1 MGMAL
6 SSITIHRKPKDG
18 TDGIDAVNFSVSP
31 GSIIFSVNQDGTYKN
46 PSQNVSLSLMRGNT
60 NILSS
65 YQPEVYNV
73 TGGVEAEITGSV
85 LKITAGQD
93 TQDKGV
99 VVVMSQIQGVVY
111 ARNVYFS
118 KVVDGTDGE
127 NGKDGADG
135 KPGNKG
141 EDALT
146 LQCNDIICTLL
157 SNGTLKNTEGY
168 STTAQ
173 LIIGG
178 NVDSGAVYDI
188 LVNDS
193 TALSATVNAQTG
205 LITVTSYIKEGTI
218 SVTAISSTGYTLRKD
233 ISVRAIADGTQGVAG
248 DIMIYKGEWNSTTAY
263 KTHYTMTG
271 VTGKYFTDY
280 VTLPPA
286 EGDTMAKYYLC
297 KVNNTNKNPA
307 SYSSYWTKFTESEAI
322 ATKLLISNQ
331 IVANLISCIQ
341 LNAQNFFTKTLFAQ
355 ELDAEHAVI
364 KNLFVNGW
372 MRSSFVNLTFDNN
385 VYGMYDTN
393 NVLITNS
400 SNPDLKY
407 KYIRLYNNLKFIGS
421 RVMIALQP
429 ISDEGIGKYKEG
441 GVVYITTGY
450 ELEESTP
457 EESTPKE
464 TAIPDT
470 VDYFM
475 GTKSRRSDDG
485 DIFPAK
491 TIALWD
497 SGFIE
502 LVGVPA
508 PLNNPTKT
516 RWMVLNY
523 YSSKQVEFLE
533 DKR

>member
-1 MGMAL
+1 MAL

-18 TDGIDAVNFSVSP
+18 ADGIDAVNFSTSP
-31 GSIIFSVNQDGTYKN
+31 SSIVFSVNKDGTYKN
-46 PSQNVSLSLMRGNT
+46 QSQNVSLSLMRGNT

-85 LKITAGQD
+85 LKITAGPN

-111 ARNVYFS
+111 ARNVHFS

-127 NGKDGADG
+127 DG

-141 EDALT
+141 EDALS

-157 SNGTLKNTEGY
+157 SDGTLKNSEGY

-193 TALSATVNAQTG
+193 TAFSATVDHQTG
-205 LITVTSYIKEGTI
+205 LITVTSYTKEGTI
-218 SVTAISSTGYTLRKD
+218 SVTAISSTGYTLIKD

-286 EGDTMAKYYLC
+286 EGDSLAKYYLC

-307 SYSSYWTKFTESEAI
+307 SYSTYWTKFTESEAI

-331 IVANLISCIQ
+331 IVANLISCIN
-341 LNAQNFFTKTLFAQ
+341 LNAQNFFAQTLFAK
-355 ELDAEHAVI
+355 ELNANHAVI

-372 MRSSFVNLTFDNN
+372 MRSNFVIQTFDDN
-385 VYGMYDTN
+385 VFEMNETN
-393 NVLITNS
+393 NVLVTNTS
-400 SNPDLKY
+400 GSVYMEKV
-407 KYIRLYNNLKFIGS
+407 IRLYNEPDYWGS

-429 ISDEGIGKYKEG
+429 ISNEGTGEYKEG

-450 ELEESTP
+450 NKD
-457 EESTPKE
+457 PKTKEDTALNE
-464 TAIPDT
+464 TF
-470 VDYFM
+470 DYFM
-475 GTKSRRSDDG
+475 GTRASRTDKG
-485 DIFPAK
+485 NIYPAK

-508 PLNNPTKT
+508 PLNNPTGT

-523 YSSKQVEFLE
+523 YSSKQVAFLE
-533 DKR
+533 NKL

>member
-18 TDGIDAVNFSVSP
+18 ADGIDAVNFSVSP
-31 GSIIFSVNQDGTYKN
+31 GSIVFSVNKDGTYRN
-46 PSQNVSLSLMRGNT
+46 QSQNVSLSLMRGNT

-85 LKITAGQD
+85 LKITAGPN

-111 ARNVYFS
+111 ARNVHFS

-127 NGKDGADG
+127 DGKDG

-141 EDALT
+141 EDALS

-157 SNGTLKNTEGY
+157 SDGTLKNSEGY

-178 NVDSGAVYDI
+178 NVDSGAVYSI

-205 LITVTSYIKEGTI
+205 LITVTSYTKEGTI

-286 EGDTMAKYYLC
+286 EGDSLAKYYLC

-307 SYSSYWTKFTESEAI
+307 SYSTYWTKFTESEAI

-331 IVANLISCIQ
+331 VVANLISCIN
-341 LNAQNFFTKTLFAQ
+341 LNAQNFFAQTLFAK
-355 ELDAEHAVI
+355 ELDADHAVI

-372 MRSSFVNLTFDNN
+372 MRSSFVNQTFDNN
-385 VYGMYDTN
+385 VFEMNETN
-393 NVLITNS
+393 NVLVTNTS
-400 SNPDLKY
+400 GSVHMEKV
-407 KYIRLYNNLKFIGS
+407 IRLYNEPDYWGS

-429 ISDEGIGKYKEG
+429 ISNEADGKYKEG

-450 ELEESTP
+450 NKD
-457 EESTPKE
+457 PKTKEDTALNE
-464 TAIPDT
+464 TFDF
-470 VDYFM
+470 FM
-475 GTKSRRSDDG
+475 GTRARREDNG
-485 DIFPAK
+485 DIYPAK

-508 PLNNPTKT
+508 PLNNPTGT

-533 DKR
+533 NKL

>member
-1 MGMAL
+1 MAL

-18 TDGIDAVNFSVSP
+18 ADGIDAVNFSTSP
-31 GSIIFSVNQDGTYKN
+31 GSIVFSVNKDGTYRN
-46 PSQNVSLSLMRGNT
+46 QSQNVSLSLMRGNT

-65 YQPEVYNV
+65 YPPEVYNI
-73 TGGVEAEITGSV
+73 TGGVEAEINGSV
-85 LKITAGQD
+85 LKITAGAD

-111 ARNVYFS
+111 ARNVHFS

-127 NGKDGADG
+127 AG

-141 EDALT
+141 EDALS

-157 SNGTLKNTEGY
+157 SDGTLNNQAVY

-178 NVDSGAVYDI
+178 NVDSGAVYSI
-188 LVNDS
+188 MVNDS
-193 TALSATVNAQTG
+193 TAFSATVNAQTG
-205 LITVTSYIKEGTI
+205 LITVTSYTKEGTI

-286 EGDTMAKYYLC
+286 EGDSLAKYYLC

-331 IVANLISCIQ
+331 IVANLISCIN
-341 LNAQNFFTKTLFAQ
+341 LNAQNFFAQTLFAK
-355 ELDAEHAVI
+355 ELDADHAVI

-372 MRSSFVNLTFDNN
+372 MRSSFVNQTFDNN
-385 VYGMYDTN
+385 VFEMNETN
-393 NVLITNS
+393 NVLVTNTS
-400 SNPDLKY
+400 GSVHMEKV
-407 KYIRLYNNLKFIGS
+407 IRLYNEPDYWGS

-429 ISDEGIGKYKEG
+429 ISDEGTGVYKEG

-450 ELEESTP
+450 ILEESTP
-457 EESTPKE
+457 EESTPKDSC
-464 TAIPDT
+464 AI
-470 VDYFM
+470 
-475 GTKSRRSDDG
+475 RS
-485 DIFPAK
+485 F
-491 TIALWD
+491 
-497 SGFIE
+497 
-502 LVGVPA
+502 
-508 PLNNPTKT
+508 
-516 RWMVLNY
+516 
-523 YSSKQVEFLE
+523 
-533 DKR
+533 

>member
-18 TDGIDAVNFSVSP
+18 ADGIDAVNFSVSP
-31 GSIIFSVNQDGTYKN
+31 GSIVFSVNKDGTYRN
-46 PSQNVSLSLMRGNT
+46 QSQNVSLSLMRGNT

-85 LKITAGQD
+85 LKITAGPN

-111 ARNVYFS
+111 ARNVNFS

-127 NGKDGADG
+127 NGADG

-141 EDALT
+141 EDALS

-157 SNGTLKNTEGY
+157 SDGTLKNAEGY

-205 LITVTSYIKEGTI
+205 LITVTSYTKEGTI

-331 IVANLISCIQ
+331 IVANLISCIK
-341 LNAQNFFTKTLFAQ
+341 LNAQNFFAQTLFAQ
-355 ELDAEHAVI
+355 ELDADHAVI

-400 SNPDLKY
+400 SSDDKQ
-407 KYIRLYNNLKFIGS
+407 KIIRLYNEPKYQGS

-429 ISDEGIGKYKEG
+429 ILNEGDGTYKEG

-450 ELEESTP
+450 NQGASTLQD
-457 EESTPKE
+457 
-464 TAIPDT
+464 TALNDT
-470 VDYFM
+470 FDFFM
-475 GTKSRRSDDG
+475 GTRASRSDSG
-485 DIFPAK
+485 VITPAK

-508 PLNNPTKT
+508 PLNNPTGT

-523 YSSKQVEFLE
+523 YSSKQVEFLNT
-533 DKR
+533 KV

>member
-1 MGMAL
+1 MAL

-18 TDGIDAVNFSVSP
+18 ADGIDAVNFSTSP
-31 GSIIFSVNQDGTYKN
+31 GSIVFSVNKDGTYRN
-46 PSQNVSLSLMRGNT
+46 QSQNVSLSLMRGNT

-65 YQPEVYNV
+65 YPPEVYNI
-73 TGGVEAEITGSV
+73 TGGVEAEINGSV
-85 LKITAGQD
+85 LKITAGAD

-111 ARNVYFS
+111 ARNVHFS
-118 KVVDGTDGE
+118 KVVDGEDG
-127 NGKDGADG
+127 KDG

-141 EDALT
+141 EDALS

-157 SNGTLKNTEGY
+157 SDGTLKNQAGY

-178 NVDSGAVYDI
+178 NVDSGAVYSI

-193 TALSATVNAQTG
+193 TAFSATVDHQTG
-205 LITVTSYIKEGTI
+205 LITVTSYTKEGTI

-233 ISVRAIADGTQGVAG
+233 ISVRAIADGTQGVTG

-307 SYSSYWTKFTESEAI
+307 SCSSYWTKFTESEAI

-355 ELDAEHAVI
+355 ELDAKHAVI
-364 KNLFVNGW
+364 KNLFVSGW
-372 MRSSFVNLTFDNN
+372 MRSSFVNQTFDNN
-385 VYGMYDTN
+385 VFEMNETN
-393 NVLITNS
+393 NVLVTNTS
-400 SNPDLKY
+400 GSVHMEKV
-407 KYIRLYNNLKFIGS
+407 IRLYNEPDYWGS

-429 ISDEGIGKYKEG
+429 ISNEGDGKYKEG

-450 ELEESTP
+450 NKD
-457 EESTPKE
+457 PKTKEDTALNE
-464 TAIPDT
+464 TFDF
-470 VDYFM
+470 FM
-475 GTKSRRSDDG
+475 GTRARREDNG
-485 DIFPAK
+485 DIYPAK

-508 PLNNPTKT
+508 PLNNPTGT

-523 YSSKQVEFLE
+523 YSSKQVAFLE
-533 DKR
+533 NKL

>member
-1 MGMAL
+1 MAL

-18 TDGIDAVNFSVSP
+18 ADGIDAVNFSTSP
-31 GSIIFSVNQDGTYKN
+31 GSIVFSINKDGTYRN
-46 PSQNVSLSLMRGNT
+46 QSQNVSLSLMRGNT

-65 YQPEVYNV
+65 YPPEVYNV
-73 TGGVEAEITGSV
+73 TGGVDAEITGNV
-85 LKITAGQD
+85 LKITAGAD

-99 VVVMSQIQGVVY
+99 VVVMSQIKGVVY
-111 ARNVYFS
+111 ARNVHFS

-127 NGKDGADG
+127 DG

-141 EDALT
+141 EDALS

-157 SNGTLKNTEGY
+157 SDGTLKNQAGY

-178 NVDSGAVYDI
+178 NVDSGAVYSI

-193 TALSATVNAQTG
+193 TAFSATVDHQTG
-205 LITVTSYIKEGTI
+205 LITVTSYTKEGTI

-233 ISVRAIADGTQGVAG
+233 ISVRAIADGTQGVTG

-393 NVLITNS
+393 NVLITNTS
-400 SNPDLKY
+400 GSEY
-407 KYIRLYNNLKFIGS
+407 TERVIRLYNEPKYQGS

-429 ISDEGIGKYKEG
+429 ISDEGTGEYKEG

-450 ELEESTP
+450 NKGDSTA
-457 EESTPKE
+457 EDIALT
-464 TAIPDT
+464 DT
-470 VDYFM
+470 FDFFM
-475 GTKSRRSDDG
+475 GTKASRTDKG
-485 DIFPAK
+485 VVIPAK
-491 TIALWD
+491 TISLWD

-508 PLNNPTKT
+508 PLNNPTGT

-523 YSSKQVEFLE
+523 YSSKQVKFLNT
-533 DKR
+533 KV

>member
-1 MGMAL
+1 MAL

-18 TDGIDAVNFSVSP
+18 ADGIDAVNFSTSP
-31 GSIIFSVNQDGTYKN
+31 GSIVFSINKDGTYRN
-46 PSQNVSLSLMRGNT
+46 QSQNVSLSLMRGNT

-65 YQPEVYNV
+65 YPPEVYNV
-73 TGGVEAEITGSV
+73 TGGVDAEITGNV
-85 LKITAGQD
+85 LKITAGAD

-111 ARNVYFS
+111 ARNVHFS

-127 NGKDGADG
+127 DGKDG

-141 EDALT
+141 EDALS

-157 SNGTLKNTEGY
+157 SDGTLKNQAGY

-193 TALSATVNAQTG
+193 TAFSATVDHQTG
-205 LITVTSYIKEGTI
+205 LITVTSYTKEGTI

-233 ISVRAIADGTQGVAG
+233 ISVRAIADGTQGVTG

-355 ELDAEHAVI
+355 ELDADHAVI

-385 VYGMYDTN
+385 VYGMYETN
-393 NVLITNS
+393 NVLVTNTS
-400 SNPDLKY
+400 GSVHMEKV
-407 KYIRLYNNLKFIGS
+407 IRLYNEPDYWGS

-429 ISDEGIGKYKEG
+429 ISNEGDGKYKEG

-450 ELEESTP
+450 NKGASTA
-457 EESTPKE
+457 EDTALTE
-464 TAIPDT
+464 TFDF
-470 VDYFM
+470 FM
-475 GTKSRRSDDG
+475 GTRARREDNG
-485 DIFPAK
+485 DIYPAK

-508 PLNNPTKT
+508 PLNNPTGT

-523 YSSKQVEFLE
+523 YSSKQVAFLE
-533 DKR
+533 NKL

>member
-1 MGMAL
+1 MAL

-18 TDGIDAVNFSVSP
+18 ADGIDAVNFSTSP
-31 GSIIFSVNQDGTYKN
+31 GSIVFSVNKDGTYRN
-46 PSQNVSLSLMRGNT
+46 QSQNVSLSLMRGNT

-65 YQPEVYNV
+65 YPPEVYNI
-73 TGGVEAEITGSV
+73 TGGVEAEINGSV
-85 LKITAGQD
+85 LKITAGAD

-111 ARNVYFS
+111 ARNVHFS
-118 KVVDGTDGE
+118 KVVDGEDG
-127 NGKDGADG
+127 KDG

-141 EDALT
+141 EDALS

-157 SNGTLKNTEGY
+157 SDGTLKNQAGY

-178 NVDSGAVYDI
+178 NVDSGAVYSI

-193 TALSATVNAQTG
+193 TAFSATVDHQTG
-205 LITVTSYIKEGTI
+205 LITVTSYTKEGTI

-355 ELDAEHAVI
+355 ELDAKHAVI
-364 KNLFVNGW
+364 KNLFVSGW
-372 MRSSFVNLTFDNN
+372 MRSSFVNQTFDNN
-385 VYGMYDTN
+385 VFEMNETN
-393 NVLITNS
+393 NVLVTNTS
-400 SNPDLKY
+400 GSVHMEKV
-407 KYIRLYNNLKFIGS
+407 IRLYNEPDYWGS

-429 ISDEGIGKYKEG
+429 ISNEGDGKYKEG

-450 ELEESTP
+450 NKD
-457 EESTPKE
+457 PKTKEDTALNE
-464 TAIPDT
+464 TFDF
-470 VDYFM
+470 FM
-475 GTKSRRSDDG
+475 GTRARREDNG
-485 DIFPAK
+485 DIYPAK

-508 PLNNPTKT
+508 PLNNPTGT

-523 YSSKQVEFLE
+523 YSSKQVAFLE
-533 DKR
+533 NKL

>member
-1 MGMAL
+1 MAL

-18 TDGIDAVNFSVSP
+18 ADGIDAVNFSTSP
-31 GSIIFSVNQDGTYKN
+31 GSIVFSINKDGTYRN
-46 PSQNVSLSLMRGNT
+46 QSQNVSLSLMRGNT

-65 YQPEVYNV
+65 YPPEVYNV
-73 TGGVEAEITGSV
+73 TGGVDAEITGNV
-85 LKITAGQD
+85 LKITAGAD

-99 VVVMSQIQGVVY
+99 VVVMSQIKGVVY
-111 ARNVYFS
+111 ARNVHFS

-127 NGKDGADG
+127 DG

-141 EDALT
+141 EDALS

-157 SNGTLKNTEGY
+157 SDGTLKNQAGY

-178 NVDSGAVYDI
+178 NVDSGAVYSI

-193 TALSATVNAQTG
+193 TAFSATVDHQTG
-205 LITVTSYIKEGTI
+205 LITVTSYTKEGTI

-233 ISVRAIADGTQGVAG
+233 ISVRAIADGTQGVTG

-393 NVLITNS
+393 NVLITNTS
-400 SNPDLKY
+400 GSEY
-407 KYIRLYNNLKFIGS
+407 TERVIRLYNEPKYQGS

-429 ISDEGIGKYKEG
+429 ISDEGTGEYKEG

-450 ELEESTP
+450 NKGDSTA
-457 EESTPKE
+457 EDIALTD
-464 TAIPDT
+464 AFDF
-470 VDYFM
+470 FM
-475 GTKSRRSDDG
+475 GTKASRTDKG
-485 DIFPAK
+485 VVIPAK
-491 TIALWD
+491 TISLWD

-508 PLNNPTKT
+508 PLNNPTGT

-523 YSSKQVEFLE
+523 YSSKQVKFLNT
-533 DKR
+533 KV

>member
-1 MGMAL
+1 MAL
-6 SSITIHRKPKDG
+6 SSSTFHRKPKHG
-18 TDGIDAVNFSVSP
+18 ADGIDAVNFSVSP
-31 GSIIFSVNQDGTYKN
+31 GSIVFSVNKDGTYRN
-46 PSQNVSLSLMRGNT
+46 QSQNVSLSLMRGNT

-73 TGGVEAEITGSV
+73 SGGVEAEITGSV
-85 LKITAGQD
+85 LKITAGPN

-111 ARNVYFS
+111 ARNVHFS

-127 NGKDGADG
+127 DGKDG

-141 EDALT
+141 EDALS

-157 SNGTLKNTEGY
+157 SDGTLKNQAGY

-178 NVDSGAVYDI
+178 NVDSGAVYSI

-193 TALSATVNAQTG
+193 TAFSATVDHQTG
-205 LITVTSYIKEGTI
+205 LITVTSYTKEGTI

-286 EGDTMAKYYLC
+286 EGDSLAKYYLC

-372 MRSSFVNLTFDNN
+372 MRSSFVNQTFDNN
-385 VYGMYDTN
+385 VFEMNETN
-393 NVLITNS
+393 NVLVTNTS
-400 SNPDLKY
+400 GSVHMEKV
-407 KYIRLYNNLKFIGS
+407 IRLYNEPKYQGS

-429 ISDEGIGKYKEG
+429 ISDEGTGEYKEG

-450 ELEESTP
+450 NKD
-457 EESTPKE
+457 PKTKEDTALNE
-464 TAIPDT
+464 TFDF
-470 VDYFM
+470 FM
-475 GTKSRRSDDG
+475 GTKASRTDKG
-485 DIFPAK
+485 VIIPAK
-491 TIALWD
+491 TISLWD

-508 PLNNPTKT
+508 PLNNPTGT

-523 YSSKQVEFLE
+523 YSSKQVEFLNT
-533 DKR
+533 KV

>member
-18 TDGIDAVNFSVSP
+18 ADGIDAVNFSTSP
-31 GSIIFSVNQDGTYKN
+31 SSIVFSVNKDGTYKN
-46 PSQNVSLSLMRGNT
+46 QSQNVSLSLMRGNT

-85 LKITAGQD
+85 LKITAGPN

-111 ARNVYFS
+111 ARNVHFS

-127 NGKDGADG
+127 DG

-141 EDALT
+141 EDALS

-157 SNGTLKNTEGY
+157 SDGTLKNSEGY

-193 TALSATVNAQTG
+193 TAFSATVDHQTG
-205 LITVTSYIKEGTI
+205 LITVTSYTKEGTI

-286 EGDTMAKYYLC
+286 EGDSLAKYYLC

-307 SYSSYWTKFTESEAI
+307 SYSTYWTKFTESEAI

-331 IVANLISCIQ
+331 IVANLISCIN
-341 LNAQNFFTKTLFAQ
+341 LNAQNFFAQTLFAK
-355 ELDAEHAVI
+355 ELDADHAVI

-393 NVLITNS
+393 NVLITNTS
-400 SNPDLKY
+400 GSFHMEKV
-407 KYIRLYNNLKFIGS
+407 IRLYNEPKYQGS

-429 ISDEGIGKYKEG
+429 ISDEGKGEYKEG

-450 ELEESTP
+450 NKGASTA
-457 EESTPKE
+457 ED
-464 TAIPDT
+464 TALNDT
-470 VDYFM
+470 FDFFM
-475 GTKSRRSDDG
+475 GTKASRTDKG
-485 DIFPAK
+485 VITPAK
-491 TIALWD
+491 TIALRD

-508 PLNNPTKT
+508 PLNNPTGT

-523 YSSKQVEFLE
+523 YSSKQVEFLNT
-533 DKR
+533 KV

>member
-1 MGMAL
+1 MAL

-18 TDGIDAVNFSVSP
+18 ADGIDAVNFSTSP
-31 GSIIFSVNQDGTYKN
+31 SSIVFSVNKDGTYKN
-46 PSQNVSLSLMRGNT
+46 QSQNVSLSLMRGNT

-85 LKITAGQD
+85 LKITAGPN

-111 ARNVYFS
+111 ARNVHFS

-127 NGKDGADG
+127 DG

-141 EDALT
+141 EDALS

-157 SNGTLKNTEGY
+157 SDGTLKNSEGY

-193 TALSATVNAQTG
+193 TAFSATVDHQTG
-205 LITVTSYIKEGTI
+205 LITVTSYTKEGTI

-286 EGDTMAKYYLC
+286 EGDSLAKYYLC

-307 SYSSYWTKFTESEAI
+307 SYSTYWTKFTESEAI

-331 IVANLISCIQ
+331 IVANLISCIN
-341 LNAQNFFTKTLFAQ
+341 LNAQNFFAQTLFAKD
-355 ELDAEHAVI
+355 LDADHAVI

-372 MRSSFVNLTFDNN
+372 MRSSFVNQTFDNIVFEMN
-385 VYGMYDTN
+385 ETN
-393 NVLITNS
+393 NVLVTNTS
-400 SNPDLKY
+400 GSVYMEKV
-407 KYIRLYNNLKFIGS
+407 IRLYNEPDYWGS

-429 ISDEGIGKYKEG
+429 ILNEADGKYKEG

-450 ELEESTP
+450 NKD
-457 EESTPKE
+457 PKTKE
-464 TAIPDT
+464 DTALTDT
-470 VDYFM
+470 FDFFM
-475 GTKSRRSDDG
+475 GTKARREDNG
-485 DIFPAK
+485 DIYPAK

-508 PLNNPTKT
+508 PLNNPTGT

-523 YSSKQVEFLE
+523 YSSKQVEFLNT
-533 DKR
+533 KV